1 MVRRSRLVD
10 RGGFVRGGGGVVL
23 GVFGLTAVLNIS
35 NKSRVTIS
43 NGVGDSLGTA
53 VREEDVVSRK
63 SKQICKQTA
72 D

>member
-10 RGGFVRGGGGVVL
+10 RGRFVRGGGGVVF

-53 VREEDVVSRK
+53 VREEDMVSRK
-63 SKQICKQTA
+63 R
-72 D
+72 